1 MLRIIFSFMYSHI
14 GLLFIRAKYLKWASI
29 MLKNRVCRMRCQGER
44 EGSGNAGLSGSGK
57 EKEVGSRNYLE
68 VGSRNAEV
76 GNWNAEDGNFI

>member
-44 EGSGNAGLSGSGK
+44 FRIGKSECGSGK
-57 EKEVGSRNYLE
+57 ELE
-68 VGSRNAEV
+68 VGIRNAEV